1 MTMELAL
8 LVLSIY
14 LVVKGYDELYMLVDD
29 D

>member
-14 LVVKGYDELYMLVDD
+14 LVVKGYDELSMLVDD